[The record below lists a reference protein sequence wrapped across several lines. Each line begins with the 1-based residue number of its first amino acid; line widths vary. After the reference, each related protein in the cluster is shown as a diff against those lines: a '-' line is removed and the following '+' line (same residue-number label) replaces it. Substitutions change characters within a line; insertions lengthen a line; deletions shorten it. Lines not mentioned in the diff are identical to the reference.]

1 MIFIHTYTKH
11 LDKNT
16 QLTLEHHR
24 FELHESTYMWIL
36 LNTTVSYDFSWLN
49 PEMQNLGYKQLTL
62 SYR

>member
-1 MIFIHTYTKH
+1 MIFTHMYTKH

-24 FELHESTYMWIL
+24 FELRESTHVWIL
-36 LNTTVSYDFSWLN
+36 LNTTVPHDSGWLN
-49 PEMQNLGYKQLTL
+49 PEMQNLGYKWLPL

>member
-1 MIFIHTYTKH
+1 MIFIHMYTKY

-16 QLTLEHHR
+16 QLTLEHHK

-36 LNTTVSYDFSWLN
+36 LNKTVPCDFSWLN
-49 PEMQNLGYKQLTL
+49 PEMQNLGYKRLTL